1 MLLGLV
7 PGPELVCVPAAQNI
21 SDLAALTSPPVI
33 ILECNSVLAQITSET
48 TV

>member
-21 SDLAALTSPPVI
+21 SVLVALISPPVI
-33 ILECNSVLAQITSET
+33 ILEWNSALAQITSET
-48 TV
+48 TG